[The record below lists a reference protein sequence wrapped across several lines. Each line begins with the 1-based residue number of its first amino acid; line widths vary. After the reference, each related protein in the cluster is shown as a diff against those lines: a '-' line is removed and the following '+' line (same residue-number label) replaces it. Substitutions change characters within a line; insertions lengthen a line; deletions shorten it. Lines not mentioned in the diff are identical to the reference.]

1 MLEQPTSVA
10 RASSVAI
17 GLVQGPFR
25 CQCGNGMK
33 ALRVRMFSVGL
44 KQAELTGRCPLP
56 RSGPSKTAP
65 WWQLDRILVEKSRF
79 SQNRGG
85 GRAPLPLKTPEEVPP
100 EAGGGPIPSGRRGAG
115 PGGARRGRQRG
126 AVAAAARGA
135 MAAGLEEAFGAAGEF
150 GGGQRRLTAFL
161 VLLQVGEPPG
171 ASRSS
176 PRSAPAPGR
185 PRLPPPALRLSRVPS
200 AACGCAAWKEAPCR
214 RGKRLFLI
222 SHR

>member
-1 MLEQPTSVA
+1 
-10 RASSVAI
+10 
-17 GLVQGPFR
+17 
-25 CQCGNGMK
+25 MK

-56 RSGPSKTAP
+56 RSGPSTTAR
-65 WWQLDRILVEKSRF
+65 WWQLDQILVEKSRF

-85 GRAPLPLKTPEEVPP
+85 GRAPFPPKTPEEPLRVPP

-135 MAAGLEEAFGAAGEF
+135 MAAELEEAFGAAGEF

-171 ASRSS
+171 ALAL
-176 PRSAPAPGR
+176 PRARPLPPAARGC
-185 PRLPPPALRLSRVPS
+185 LPPPCAS
-200 AACGCAAWKEAPCR
+200 AASRALPAAVL
-214 RGKRLFLI
+214 RGRKRLAAAGSGFF
-222 SHR
+222 